1 MKLYFLIN
9 GGYFIAQ
16 LTVYEGEVLKEGD
29 NRSKVFLATKFGN
42 EFDPETRKGTGKVK
56 GIN

>member
-1 MKLYFLIN
+1 MKLYLLIN
-9 GGYFIAQ
+9 GGYLIAQ